1 MDFRT
6 RVCIWVIMVGL
17 ANFMVYTVLYVFIG
31 GEAVNGYVNQN
42 ADGSLWYELQSEE
55 VVSRGVYIFSGI
67 HSITIWPTV
76 GAILLAMLTLAKDRI
91 VSSMRSSIV
100 RGRTMITILATI
112 ITLIILVMTFW
123 FILHFA
129 NRLTYPRPKEAPAV
143 STAAPAASLVRVPT
157 TATAPMK

>member
-17 ANFMVYTVLYVFIG
+17 ANFMAYTVLYVFIG
-31 GEAVNGYVNQN
+31 GEAVNGYVISS
-42 ADGSLWYELQSEE
+42 ADGTLRYQLQSGEL
-55 VVSRGVYIFSGI
+55 VSRAVFIYSGI

-76 GAILLAMLTLAKDRI
+76 GAILLAMLTLAKERI

-112 ITLIILVMTFW
+112 ITLTILVMMFW

-129 NRLTYPRPKEAPAV
+129 GRMTHPKPQE
-143 STAAPAASLVRVPT
+143 T
-157 TATAPMK
+157 TATAAVLPAI

>member
-1 MDFRT
+1 
-6 RVCIWVIMVGL
+6 MVGL

-31 GEAVNGYVNQN
+31 GEAVNGDVIH
-42 ADGSLWYELQSEE
+42 APDGSLTYELQSGIQSDRV
-55 VVSRGVYIFSGI
+55 VVSRAVFIYSGI

-129 NRLTYPRPKEAPAV
+129 NCLAHPRPKEASAS
-143 STAAPAASLVRVPT
+143 STAAPVASSPAVPIT
-157 TATAPMK
+157 TTAPMK

>member
-6 RVCIWVIMVGL
+6 RVCIWVIIAGL
-17 ANFMVYTVLYVFIG
+17 INFMVYTVLYVFIG
-31 GEAVNGYVNQN
+31 GEAVNGYVISSP
-42 ADGSLWYELQSEE
+42 DGALRYQLQSGEL
-55 VVSRGVYIFSGI
+55 VSRFVFIYSGI

-76 GAILLAMLTLAKDRI
+76 GAILLAMLTLAKERI

-112 ITLIILVMTFW
+112 ITLIILVMMLW

-129 NRLTYPRPKEAPAV
+129 GRLTHPKPQEM
-143 STAAPAASLVRVPT
+143 
-157 TATAPMK
+157 TATAAVLPAI

>member
-31 GEAVNGYVNQN
+31 GEAVNGHVIR
-42 ADGSLWYELQSEE
+42 AAGGALRYELQSGQA
-55 VVSRGVYIFSGI
+55 VSRGVYIFSGI

-112 ITLIILVMTFW
+112 ITLMVLVMMFW
-123 FILHFA
+123 FILHFSE
-129 NRLTYPRPKEAPAV
+129 RLAHPRPLE
-143 STAAPAASLVRVPT
+143 PAAAA
-157 TATAPMK
+157 ATAPMK

>member
-31 GEAVNGYVNQN
+31 GEAVNGYVISS
-42 ADGSLWYELQSEE
+42 ADGTLRYQLQSGEI
-55 VVSRGVYIFSGI
+55 VSKGVFLYSGI

-100 RGRTMITILATI
+100 RGRTMITILATV
-112 ITLIILVMTFW
+112 ITLIILVMMFW
-123 FILHFA
+123 FILHLA
-129 NRLTYPRPKEAPAV
+129 GRLTHPRPQELIA
-143 STAAPAASLVRVPT
+143 T
-157 TATAPMK
+157 TAVQPM

>member
-6 RVCIWVIMVGL
+6 KVCIWVIMVGL
-17 ANFMVYTVLYVFIG
+17 ANFTVFTVLYVFIG
-31 GEAVNGYVNQN
+31 GEAVNGHVISS
-42 ADGSLWYELQSEE
+42 AGGPLRYELQSGQA
-55 VVSRGVYIFSGI
+55 VSRGVFIYSGI
-67 HSITIWPTV
+67 HSISIWLTV

-100 RGRTMITILATI
+100 RGRTMITILATV

-129 NRLTYPRPKEAPAV
+129 GRLTHPRPQEP
-143 STAAPAASLVRVPT
+143 
-157 TATAPMK
+157 TATAAVQPME

>member
-17 ANFMVYTVLYVFIG
+17 ANFMAYTVLYVFIG
-31 GEAVNGYVNQN
+31 GEAVNGYVISS
-42 ADGSLWYELQSEE
+42 ADGTLRYQLQSAEPDE
-55 VVSRGVYIFSGI
+55 FVSRAVFIYSGI

-76 GAILLAMLTLAKDRI
+76 GAIMLAMLTLAKERI

-112 ITLIILVMTFW
+112 ITLTILVMMFW

-129 NRLTYPRPKEAPAV
+129 GRLTPPKPQE
-143 STAAPAASLVRVPT
+143 T
-157 TATAPMK
+157 TATVAVLPVS